1 MVTITGAEREV
12 MMYLKSS
19 LHHNKF
25 DGVKASEI
33 ADNIDKPVLDV
44 VAACEKLEQ
53 KDLVAIEKRTLEA
66 GKVKDLEVHIKS
78 HGLDFLSKEKGIPL

>member
-1 MVTITGAEREV
+1 MAAISGSEREV
-12 MMYLKSS
+12 LMYLKSS

-33 ADNIDKPVLDV
+33 ANNIDKPLQDVLDV
-44 VAACEKLEQ
+44 CETLEQ
-53 KDLVAIEKRTLEA
+53 KDYAAIEKRHMDA

-78 HGLDFLSKEKGIPL
+78 HGLDYLAKEKGIPL

>member
-1 MVTITGAEREV
+1 MTTISGPEREV

-33 ADNIDKPVLDV
+33 ANNIDKPVQDV
-44 VAACEKLEQ
+44 LAACETLEQ
-53 KDLVAIEKRTLEA
+53 KDLVAIEKREMSG
-66 GKVKDLEVHIKS
+66 GKAKDLEVHIKE
-78 HGLDFLSKEKGIPL
+78 HGLDFLRKEKGIPI